1 MGYCYFLRVL
11 MKTYKLCCIL
21 LTPVFACSLAA
32 QTANSPS
39 ASPPAQTPA
48 ASSQTDDKP
57 LPADGADSARAQAY
71 YDYTMGH
78 ILEQEYDNSSEAADA
93 GKAIEFYKQA
103 YEMDP
108 KSPVIGERLAEMYLK
123 SQRVQEA
130 EAEAHAIL
138 KRNPDDV
145 ATHKL
150 LGHIYLRAL
159 GNQVV
164 GAGQSEMA
172 DRAIA
177 QFREVVR
184 LDPTDSESALWL
196 EKLYRVENKHDEAEA
211 VLRNVLKGEP
221 DNEQAVE
228 QLTQL
233 LLDEGKATEAVSLL
247 HGIIVKSPSATLL
260 DLLGDAYTQ
269 TKELAKAEDAYRKAV
284 DMDPSEVT
292 HYRGLGQTLM
302 SEEKY
307 PEALTI
313 YKKLIELMPDDA
325 DNYLRQAQIYREMHE
340 MDKAED
346 SLVKARQY
354 APGSLEVLYN
364 QALLYE
370 AEGRFED
377 AIKVLSEAAAN
388 VKDQSASLPS
398 RRRTLAVLY
407 QQLGQVYRE
416 DQNYPE
422 AVNTYQELGKLGD
435 EEDRRSRLLLMETY
449 RTSKDLTKALQTGK
463 ESFTKYPSDPEI
475 KASYAQL
482 LGENGQTDEAVQ
494 MLRAQLNGTA
504 SDRETYMNI
513 AQIYE
518 RGKRYKEAEEAAH
531 SAETAAGTSGDNEM
545 TWFLLGAIYERQK
558 MFDKAEAEFKKVLA
572 VNPNNAAALNYY
584 GYMLGDLGLRLDE
597 AQTLVQRALHEDPYN
612 GAYLDSLGWIYFK
625 ENKLQ
630 DAETTLRKAVE
641 REAHDPT
648 IHSHLGD
655 VYAKLGQ
662 TDMAAAEWEK
672 SLAEWKHVL
681 PLDVENDK
689 IAEVEKRISQVKH
702 RVAQKSTTE
711 EIKQQ

>member
-1 MGYCYFLRVL
+1 MKNYKMYCIFLAPL
-11 MKTYKLCCIL
+11 
-21 LTPVFACSLAA
+21 FAYSLAA

-39 ASPPAQTPA
+39 ANSPASATAQT
-48 ASSQTDDKP
+48 Q
-57 LPADGADSARAQAY
+57 ADEKAPEANGADTARAQAY

-78 ILEQEYDNSSEAADA
+78 IMEQEYENSSQAEDA
-93 GKAIEFYKQA
+93 SKAIEFYKKA
-103 YEMDP
+103 YEADP
-108 KSPVIGERLAEMYLK
+108 KSPVIGERLAEMYWK
-123 SQRVQEA
+123 AQRVPEA
-130 EAEAHAIL
+130 EAEAKAIL

-164 GAGQSEMA
+164 GAGQSAQA
-172 DRAIA
+172 DRAIE

-211 VLRNVLKGEP
+211 VLRGILKNEP
-221 DNEQAVE
+221 DNEGAVE

-233 LLDEGKATEAVSLL
+233 LLDEGKSGEAVTLL
-247 HGIIVKSPSATLL
+247 QGILAKSPSATLL

-269 TKELAKAEDAYRKAV
+269 TKDFAKAEDAYRKAV

-307 PEALTI
+307 PEALEI
-313 YKKLIELMPDDA
+313 YKKLIDLMPDDA
-325 DNYLRQAQIYREMHE
+325 DNYLRAAQIYREMRE
-340 MDKAED
+340 TDKAEE
-346 SLVKARQY
+346 SLIKARQY

-370 AEGRFED
+370 AEGRYED
-377 AIKVLSEAAAN
+377 AIKVLSDAATN
-388 VKDQSASLPS
+388 VRDHSGTLPS
-398 RRRTLAVLY
+398 RRRTLAVIY
-407 QQLGQVYRE
+407 QQLGQLYRE
-416 DQNYPE
+416 NQNYSA

-435 EEDRRSRLLLMETY
+435 EEDRRSRLLLMDTY
-449 RTSKDLTKALQTGK
+449 RTSKDLPRALQVGK
-463 ESFTKYPSDPEI
+463 DSYTKYPSDPSI
-475 KASYAQL
+475 KASYALL
-482 LGENGQTDEAVQ
+482 LGENAQTDEAVK
-494 MLRAQLNGTA
+494 MLRPQLNGTA
-504 SDRETYMNI
+504 ADRETYLNI

-518 RGKRYKEAEEAAH
+518 RGRRYKEAEEAARA
-531 SAETAAGTSGDNEM
+531 AENVSGSRGDNEM
-545 TWFLLGAIYERQK
+545 AWFLLGAIYERQK
-558 MFDKAEAEFKKVLA
+558 EFDKAETEFKKVLD
-572 VNPNNAAALNYY
+572 VNPKNAAALNYY

-597 AQTLVQRALHEDPYN
+597 AQMLVQRALNEDPYN

-630 DAETTLRKAVE
+630 EAETTLRKAAE
-641 REAHDPT
+641 RESHDPT

-655 VYAKLGQ
+655 VYAKLGR

-672 SLAEWKHVL
+672 SLQEWKHVL
-681 PLDVENDK
+681 PADVEDDK
-689 IAEVEKRISQVKH
+689 IAEVEKRISLVKH
-702 RVAQKSTTE
+702 RVAQKAPSE

>member
-1 MGYCYFLRVL
+1 
-11 MKTYKLCCIL
+11 MKTYKMCCIC
-21 LTPVFACSLAA
+21 FAFLFASSVMA

-39 ASPPAQTPA
+39 ASSPAQTPA
-48 ASSQTDDKP
+48 ARQDDKTP
-57 LPADGADSARAQAY
+57 QTSNEDSARAQAY

-78 ILEQEYDNSSEAADA
+78 ILEQEYENSSQAEDA
-93 GKAIEFYKQA
+93 SKAIEFYKKA

-108 KSPVIGERLAEMYLK
+108 KSPVIGGRLAEMYWK
-123 SQRVQEA
+123 AQRVPEA
-130 EAEAHAIL
+130 EAEAKAIL

-164 GAGQSEMA
+164 GAGQSAQA
-172 DRAIA
+172 DRAIE

-211 VLRNVLKGEP
+211 VLRGILKSEP
-221 DNEQAVE
+221 DNESAVE

-233 LLDEGKATEAVSLL
+233 LLDEGKSAEAVTLL
-247 HGIIVKSPSATLL
+247 QGILAKSPSATLL

-269 TKELAKAEDAYRKAV
+269 TKDFAKAEDAYRKAV

-307 PEALTI
+307 PEALEI
-313 YKKLIELMPDDA
+313 YKKLIDLMPDDA
-325 DNYLRQAQIYREMHE
+325 DNYLRAAQIYREMRE
-340 MDKAED
+340 MDKAEE
-346 SLVKARQY
+346 SLIKARQY

-377 AIKVLSEAAAN
+377 AIKVLSDAATN
-388 VKDQSASLPS
+388 VRDQSGTLPS
-398 RRRTLAVLY
+398 RRRTLAVIY
-407 QQLGQVYRE
+407 QQLGQLYRE
-416 DQNYPE
+416 NQNYSA

-435 EEDRRSRLLLMETY
+435 EEDRRSRLLLMDTY
-449 RTSKDLTKALQTGK
+449 RTSKDLPRALQVGK
-463 ESFTKYPSDPEI
+463 DSYTKYPSDPSI
-475 KASYAQL
+475 KASYALL
-482 LGENGQTDEAVQ
+482 LGENGQTDEAVK
-494 MLRAQLNGTA
+494 MLRPQLNGTA
-504 SDRETYMNI
+504 SDRETYLNI

-518 RGKRYKEAEEAAH
+518 RGRHYKEAEDAARA
-531 SAETAAGTSGDNEM
+531 AESVSGSPDANEM
-545 TWFLLGAIYERQK
+545 AWFLLGAIYERQK
-558 MFDKAEAEFKKVLA
+558 QFDKAEAEFKKVLN
-572 VNPNNAAALNYY
+572 VNPKNAAALNYY

-597 AQTLVQRALHEDPYN
+597 AQILVQRALNEDPYN

-641 REAHDPT
+641 RESHDPT

-655 VYAKLGQ
+655 VYSKLGR

-672 SLAEWKHVL
+672 SLQEWKHVL
-681 PLDVENDK
+681 PADVEDDK
-689 IAEVEKRISQVKH
+689 IAEIEKRISQVKH
-702 RVAQKSTTE
+702 RVAQKAPSE

>member
-1 MGYCYFLRVL
+1 
-11 MKTYKLCCIL
+11 MKTYKVYCIL
-21 LTPVFACSLAA
+21 LGPLFACSLAA
-32 QTANSPS
+32 QTANSS
-39 ASPPAQTPA
+39 A
-48 ASSQTDDKP
+48 ASSPAATAAQSSAETNVAQ
-57 LPADGADSARAQAY
+57 ADGAGSARAQAY
-71 YDYTMGH
+71 YNYTMGH
-78 ILEQEYDNSSEAADA
+78 ILEQEYENTSQAADA
-93 GKAIEFYKQA
+93 SKAIDYYKKA
-103 YEMDP
+103 YGLDP
-108 KSPVIGERLAEMYLK
+108 KSPVIGERLAQMYWE

-130 EAEAHAIL
+130 ETEATAIL
-138 KRNPDDV
+138 KRNPNDV

-164 GAGQSEMA
+164 GAGQSDLA

-196 EKLYRVENKHDEAEA
+196 EKLYRVENKQDKAEA
-211 VLRNVLKGEP
+211 VLRTILKGEP
-221 DNEQAVE
+221 DNESAVE

-247 HGIIVKSPSATLL
+247 QGIIVKSPSATLL

-284 DMDPSEVT
+284 DMDPSEVS

-302 SEEKY
+302 SEDKY

-313 YKKLIELMPDDA
+313 YKKLIALMPDDA
-325 DNYLRQAQIYREMHE
+325 DNYLRAAQIYRDMNE

-364 QALLYE
+364 QALLYQ
-370 AEGRFED
+370 AEGRFDD

-388 VKDQSASLPS
+388 VKEQSASLPS

-416 DQNYPE
+416 NQNYSD
-422 AVNTYQELGKLGD
+422 AVSTYQELGKLGD

-449 RTSKDLTKALQTGK
+449 RTSKDLPKALQIGK
-463 ESFTKYPSDPEI
+463 ESFTKYPSDAEI
-475 KASYAQL
+475 RASYAQL

-494 MLRAQLNGTA
+494 MLRPQLNGTA
-504 SDRETYMNI
+504 TDRETYLNI
-513 AQIYE
+513 AQVYE
-518 RGKRYKEAEEAAH
+518 RGKRYEQAEEAAH
-531 SAETAAGTSGDNEM
+531 AAETAGGRSDDNEM

-558 MFDKAEAEFKKVLA
+558 MYDKAEAEFKKVLA
-572 VNPNNAAALNYY
+572 VNPKNAAALNYY

-597 AQTLVQRALHEDPYN
+597 AQSLVQRALHEDPYN

-641 REAHDPT
+641 RESHDPT
-648 IHSHLGD
+648 ILSHLGD

-662 TDMAAAEWEK
+662 TDLAATEWEK
-672 SLAEWKHVL
+672 SLAEWKHAL
-681 PLDVENDK
+681 PADVENDK

-702 RVAQKSTTE
+702 RVAQKSSTE